1 MSVNLLETIQQN
13 LGYPPLQKVDP
24 NTQQVTADKNGST
37 EDRFSQAGIPAVLTG
52 LYEYVQTDE
61 GAEEILK
68 ADSSTGWISKIFV
81 GDKKEVVQKI
91 ADYGN
96 RSYEE
101 TDTKMNAIANE
112 AVKLVKENLAG
123 DADIKAVKLFLS
135 NQKNNILPHLLPALK
150 MGEVLHDNALDDNT
164 NKMEGPVS
172 SLIQNIGNIFS
183 SPVTDEEIKN
193 K

>member
-13 LGYPPLQKVDP
+13 LGYPPLQKIDP
-24 NTQQVTADKNGST
+24 NTQQVTEDKNESS
-37 EDRFSQAGIPAVLTG
+37 EDKFSQAAIPAVLTG

-68 ADSSTGWISKIFV
+68 AGSSTGWIAKLFDA
-81 GDKKEVVQKI
+81 GKKEVVQKI
-91 ADYGN
+91 SDYGN
-96 RSYEE
+96 KSYED
-101 TDTKMNAIANE
+101 TDIKMNAIANE
-112 AVKLVKENLAG
+112 AVKLVKENLDG

-135 NQKNNILPHLLPALK
+135 DQKNNILLHLLPALS
-150 MGEVLHDNALDDNT
+150 MGKVVHDNALDDNT

-183 SPVTDEEIKN
+183 SPVTGEEIKN